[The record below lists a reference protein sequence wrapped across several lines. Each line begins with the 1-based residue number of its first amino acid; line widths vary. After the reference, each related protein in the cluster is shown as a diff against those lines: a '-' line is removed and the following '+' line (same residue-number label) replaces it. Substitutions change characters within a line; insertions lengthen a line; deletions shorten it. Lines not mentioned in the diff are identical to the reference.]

1 MKKTYVM
8 ALILWMCSMILPGR
22 MQAQGGGCAFIAFFV
37 EHYEPCKYELEYDNS
52 SECYSGLRILLS
64 EGSYVTWEANVPQG
78 WTATL
83 ISPSELQLTHTSGI
97 IPIGINIPIDFS
109 IPPGISPFLSVL
121 WDYTCPTEEGC
132 VVDLPLEGCPVI
144 ADGCIEVFVYME
156 CDE

>member
-1 MKKTYVM
+1 
-8 ALILWMCSMILPGR
+8 MIRRPPRSTLDR
-22 MQAQGGGCAFIAFFV
+22 
-37 EHYEPCKYELEYDNS
+37 S
-52 SECYSGLRILLS
+52 SAASDVYKR
-64 EGSYVTWEANVPQG
+64 Q
-78 WTATL
+78 TL

-144 ADGCIEVFVYME
+144 ADGCIEGFVYME
-156 CDE
+156 CGELPFINQEVLSDWTIELLDDTGLSLIHISEPTRPY